1 MISSL
6 TKREAIIVS
15 FGFLSFPFIEGVVNE
30 VVGNPFWNLP
40 CCRERMAPLVR
51 LVWELIYACFLPQQS
66 QPLGTGCL
74 EGVPGAALTSICAQ
88 IVVWIV
94 CRT

>member
-15 FGFLSFPFIEGVVNE
+15 FGFLSFPFIQGVVNE
-30 VVGNPFWNLP
+30 AVGYPLWNLP
-40 CCRERMAPLVR
+40 CCRERIVR

-66 QPLGTGCL
+66 QPLRTGCL
-74 EGVPGAALTSICAQ
+74 EGVPGAALTSVCAQ